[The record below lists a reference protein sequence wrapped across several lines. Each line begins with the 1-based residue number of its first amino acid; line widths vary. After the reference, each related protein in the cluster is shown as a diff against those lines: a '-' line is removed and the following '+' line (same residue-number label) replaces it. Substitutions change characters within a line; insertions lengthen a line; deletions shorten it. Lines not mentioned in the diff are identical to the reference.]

1 MDLAAPTVAVTP
13 SLPLFLPL
21 FVLLSVLRVHPEEGR
36 EQLPPSPVAAAA
48 DSFFHRRIAPVRFL
62 SWTALDGGAAAVA
75 VTMVFIKGL
84 CLTRKNLNDKT
95 T

>member
-13 SLPLFLPL
+13 SLPL
-21 FVLLSVLRVHPEEGR
+21 SASLRSIVSFKSSSRETHR

-75 VTMVFIKGL
+75 VTMVFIK
-84 CLTRKNLNDKT
+84 DSV
-95 T
+95 